1 MFFKWIKINEKK
13 SVYSNAVKL
22 FGQQAI
28 SNEVSGSSLTFKQ
41 RGVLVPTNGSQV

>member
-28 SNEVSGSSLTFKQ
+28 SDEVSDADMTH
-41 RGVLVPTNGSQV
+41 